1 MNSERI
7 NEWLQIVGMIGI
19 MASLIFVGVQ
29 VRQTQ
34 RVGEGQEATGFIELS
49 LALRTLQIDNIEVW
63 QKVCSGEDLEGDERQ
78 KGALLFKAY
87 VEFSYTGGVATQV
100 NMMQADHDI
109 FAHRLAA
116 NLHRY
121 PGFAK
126 MMEANGAWSRQGE
139 KAVEHDERMR
149 LFVSHVTARLAE
161 LQELEP
167 NPDYDLMWCGV

>member
-1 MNSERI
+1 MNSEKVSD
-7 NEWLQIVGMIGI
+7 WLQIVGMVGI

-34 RVGEGQEATGFIELS
+34 RVGEGQEVTGFIEMS
-49 LALRTLQIDNIEVW
+49 LAHRTLQLENIEVW
-63 QKVCSGEDLEGDERQ
+63 RKVCSGEELEGEERQ
-78 KGALLFKAY
+78 KGALLFRAY
-87 VEFSYTGGVATQV
+87 LEFSYAGGIANEV
-100 NMMQADHDI
+100 NMMQSEHDI
-109 FAHRLAA
+109 FAYRLAA

-126 MMEANGAWSRQGE
+126 MMDANVVWSQQGE
-139 KAVEHDERMR
+139 ATMANDERAR
-149 LFVSHVTARLAE
+149 AFVSRLTARLAE